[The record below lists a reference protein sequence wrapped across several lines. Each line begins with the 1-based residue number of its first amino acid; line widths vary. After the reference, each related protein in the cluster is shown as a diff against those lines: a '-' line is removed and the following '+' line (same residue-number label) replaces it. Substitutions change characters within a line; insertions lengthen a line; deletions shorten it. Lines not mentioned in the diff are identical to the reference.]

1 MIPLLLLLCED
12 ILRPPLL
19 NEIRDNTE
27 EILKRRAEDKPPGDC
42 LLASDSLSTSTSFSW
57 NHFIRYPLNY
67 RTYRIEV
74 QP

>member
-19 NEIRDNTE
+19 NEIRDNTA

-42 LLASDSLSTSTSFSW
+42 LLASDSQ
-57 NHFIRYPLNY
+57 HFYILFMKPLH
-67 RTYRIEV
+67 
-74 QP
+74 